1 MRHFLALTLAA
12 ATAACASHAPPPE
25 PAAIPEP
32 MPSPPPPVEMM
43 PPPPMPMPME
53 VFTHD
58 SLNALP
64 GVVATAPEQRE
75 RYQAL
80 QANPVKRVAEVP
92 VSTFSVDVD
101 TGSYSNVRRFLT
113 QGAMPPADSVRVE
126 EMLNYF
132 RYDYPLP
139 ADRSRPFSVNTNV
152 STTPWNPNSRLL
164 RIGLRGYD
172 LARRERPAANLV
184 FLVDTSGSMNEP
196 DKLPLVKAALSL
208 LADQLQPK
216 DRVSIVA
223 YAGSAGLV
231 LEPTA
236 DPARVK
242 AALSQFEAGGSTAGG
257 QGLELAYATA
267 RATRIPDGINRI
279 ILATDGDFNVGI
291 SDTRQILDMVRRNR
305 DDGIT
310 LTTLGFGQGNYNEAM
325 MEQVA
330 DAGNGNYA
338 YIDSAMEA
346 QKVLDQELSSTLFT
360 IAKDV
365 KIQVEFNPTVV
376 SEYRLIGYENRLLR
390 EEDFNNDAVDAGD
403 IGAGHMVTALYEIV
417 PVGSQGWLGERRY
430 EANRTQ
436 GPARPGGE
444 LAFVQLRYKL
454 PNEDNSR
461 LIQQPV
467 PASAIASARAPSGD
481 MAFAAAVAAYGQKL
495 KGDERLGRF
504 GWDEIR
510 GLAGPAQDYWRQEFL
525 KLVGLAAA
533 RQPAPAST
541 Q

>member
-1 MRHFLALTLAA
+1 M
-12 ATAACASHAPPPE
+12 
-25 PAAIPEP
+25 
-32 MPSPPPPVEMM
+32 EM
-43 PPPPMPMPME
+43 
-53 VFTHD
+53 FIGQ

-64 GVVATAPEQRE
+64 ALRAMSPEQRE

-80 QANPVKRVAEVP
+80 QANPVKRVAEEP

-101 TGSYSNVRRFLT
+101 TGSYANVRRFLT
-113 QGAMPPADSVRVE
+113 HGQMPPADSVRVE

-139 ADRSRPFSVNTNV
+139 TDRSRPFSVRTNV

-231 LEPTA
+231 LPPTA

-267 RATRIPDGINRI
+267 RATRIADGINRI

-325 MEQVA
+325 MEQAA

-365 KIQVEFNPTVV
+365 KIQVEFNPAIV

-390 EEDFNNDAVDAGD
+390 EEDFSNDAVDAGD

-417 PVGSQGWLGERRY
+417 PVGSKGWLGERRY
-430 EANRTQ
+430 EANRPQ
-436 GPARPGGE
+436 GRPRPGGE

-454 PNEDNSR
+454 PNEDSSR
-461 LIQQPV
+461 LIQQPI
-467 PASAIASARAPSGD
+467 PASAIAAAGAPAGD

-504 GWDEIR
+504 GWEEIR
-510 GLAGPAQDYWRQEFL
+510 TLAGPARDYWREEFL
-525 KLVGLAAA
+525 KLVGLAASQ
-533 RQPAPAST
+533 QPAPAAT

>member
-1 MRHFLALTLAA
+1 
-12 ATAACASHAPPPE
+12 
-25 PAAIPEP
+25 
-32 MPSPPPPVEMM
+32 
-43 PPPPMPMPME
+43 MPME
-53 VFTHD
+53 PMQSFAGPS
-58 SLNALP
+58 SLA
-64 GVVATAPEQRE
+64 AMSPEQRE

-80 QANPVKRVAEVP
+80 QANPVKRVAEEP

-101 TGSYSNVRRFLT
+101 TGSYANVRRFLT
-113 QGAMPPADSVRVE
+113 QGQMPPADSVRVE

-139 ADRSRPFSVNTNV
+139 SDRSRPFSVRTDV
-152 STTPWNPNSRLL
+152 SATPWNPDSRLL

-172 LARRERPAANLV
+172 LDRRERPAANLV

-208 LADQLQPK
+208 LADQLQPQ

-236 DPARVK
+236 DPAKVK

-267 RATRIPDGINRI
+267 RATRIADGINRI

-346 QKVLDQELSSTLFT
+346 RKVLDQELSSTLFT
-360 IAKDV
+360 IARDV
-365 KIQVEFNPTVV
+365 KVQVEFNPAIV

-417 PVGSQGWLGERRY
+417 PVGSRGWLGERRY
-430 EANRTQ
+430 EANRPQ

-454 PNEDNSR
+454 PNEENSR
-461 LIQQPV
+461 LIQQPI
-467 PASAIASARAPSGD
+467 PASAIAAARPPTGD

-504 GWDEIR
+504 GWEQI
-510 GLAGPAQDYWRQEFL
+510 GALAGPAETYWRQEFL
-525 KLVGLAAA
+525 QLIGLAAA
-533 RQPAPAST
+533 RQPAPAAT

>member
-1 MRHFLALTLAA
+1 MRHFLILALAA
-12 ATAACASHAPPPE
+12 ALAACASHAPPPE
-25 PAAIPEP
+25 PMASPEP
-32 MPSPPPPVEMM
+32 VPMPPPPPEPSPPPP
-43 PPPPMPMPME
+43 PMAYEPQGIVAGRMAP
-53 VFTHD
+53 
-58 SLNALP
+58 LNR
-64 GVVATAPEQRE
+64 ATMSREDRE

-80 QANPVKRVAEVP
+80 QANPVKRVAEEP

-101 TGSYSNVRRFLT
+101 TGSYANVRRFLT
-113 QGAMPPADSVRVE
+113 QGRMPPADAVRVE

-139 ADRSRPFSVNTNV
+139 TDRSRPFSVRTDV

-184 FLVDTSGSMNEP
+184 FLVDTSGSMDEP

-208 LADQLQPK
+208 LADQMQPQ

-231 LEPTA
+231 LPPTS
-236 DPARVK
+236 DPAKVK
-242 AALSQFEAGGSTAGG
+242 AALGQFEAGGSTAGG

-267 RATRIPDGINRI
+267 RATRIGDGINRI

-291 SDTRQILDMVRRNR
+291 SDTRQVLDLIRRNR

-310 LTTLGFGQGNYNEAM
+310 LTTLGFGTGNYNEAM
-325 MEQVA
+325 MEQAA
-330 DAGNGNYA
+330 DAGNGNYS

-365 KIQVEFNPTVV
+365 KIQVEFNPAVV

-390 EEDFNNDAVDAGD
+390 EEDFNNDSVDAGD

-417 PVGSQGWLGERRY
+417 PVGSRGWLGERRY
-430 EANRTQ
+430 EANRPQ
-436 GPARPGGE
+436 APARPGGE

-454 PNEDNSR
+454 PNEDSSR
-461 LIQQPV
+461 LIQQPI
-467 PASAIASARAPSGD
+467 PASAIGAARAPAGD

-495 KGDERLGRF
+495 KLDANTANF
-504 GWDEIR
+504 GWDGIR
-510 GLAGPAQDYWRQEFL
+510 RLAGPVQDYWRQEFL
-525 KLVGLAAA
+525 KLVDLAAA
-533 RQPAPAST
+533 QDRTAAPT

>member
-12 ATAACASHAPPPE
+12 ALAACASHAPPEPE
-25 PAAIPEP
+25 PLPSPPEP
-32 MPSPPPPVEMM
+32 VMMAPPPPPPV
-43 PPPPMPMPME
+43 PMPMPME
-53 VFTHD
+53 SFAGP
-58 SLNALP
+58 SSQA
-64 GVVATAPEQRE
+64 AMAPEERE

-80 QANPVKRVAEVP
+80 QANPVKRVAEEP

-101 TGSYSNVRRFLT
+101 TGSYANVRRFLA
-113 QGAMPPADSVRVE
+113 QGRMPPADAVRVE

-139 ADRSRPFSVNTNV
+139 TDRSRPFSVTTNV

-172 LARRERPAANLV
+172 LARRERPPANLV

-208 LADQLQPK
+208 LADQLQPQ

-231 LEPTA
+231 LAPTG
-236 DPARVK
+236 DPAAVK

-267 RATRIPDGINRI
+267 RATRIDDGINRI

-338 YIDSAMEA
+338 YIDSALEA
-346 QKVLDQELSSTLFT
+346 RKVLDQELSSTLFT

-365 KIQVEFNPTVV
+365 KVQVEFNPAAV

-390 EEDFNNDAVDAGD
+390 EEDFSNDAVDAGD

-417 PVGSQGWLGERRY
+417 PVGSPGWLGERRY
-430 EANRTQ
+430 EANRPQ
-436 GPARPGGE
+436 GPARPRGE

-454 PNEDNSR
+454 PNEENSR
-461 LIQQPV
+461 LIQQPI
-467 PASAIASARAPSGD
+467 PASAIAAARAPAGD
-481 MAFAAAVAAYGQKL
+481 MAFAASVAAYGQKL

-504 GWDEIR
+504 GWDEIGR
-510 GLAGPAQDYWRQEFL
+510 LAGPVQDYWRQEFL

-533 RQPAPAST
+533 QQPAPDAT